1 MASIAKVCDT
11 DIHSIEM
18 IFKEIISQLI
28 HQITKGKNFRLSLK
42 IGRLASRNN
51 EINWKSFNDEGK
63 CRNDTE
69 SRFSTNT
76 YNTSYSRQTVNSCK
90 RRNLSVFTPSVQK
103 SRASTIK
110 SSRIENRFHC
120 SNPNP
125 QLSDKHFRGVRDVGY
140 LDYEKRIDPTD
151 VIKFG
156 KKVDYDKK
164 LSHDEVM

>member
-1 MASIAKVCDT
+1 VCDT
-11 DIHSIEM
+11 NLISVEM
-18 IFKEIISQLI
+18 IYKEIICQLI
-28 HQITKGKNFRLSLK
+28 YQIKKGKNFRLSLK
-42 IGRLASRNN
+42 IGRLATRNN
-51 EINWKSFNDEGK
+51 EINWKSFSDEGK
-63 CRNDTE
+63 SRGDAE

-76 YNTSYSRQTVNSCK
+76 YKSSYSRAMVNSCK
-90 RRNLSVFTPSVQK
+90 RRELSVFTPSVTK
-103 SRASTIK
+103 SRASTIR
-110 SSRIENRFHC
+110 SSRMEQRFHC

-125 QLSDKHFRGVRDVGY
+125 QMSDKHFRGVRDVGY